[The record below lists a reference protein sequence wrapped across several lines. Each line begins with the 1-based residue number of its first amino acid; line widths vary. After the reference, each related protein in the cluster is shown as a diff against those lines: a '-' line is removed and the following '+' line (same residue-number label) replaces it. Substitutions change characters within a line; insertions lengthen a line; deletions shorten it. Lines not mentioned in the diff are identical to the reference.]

1 MALLAEAFGIILVG
15 KFTITM
21 NAQSNSSAE
30 SVVQRQLDAFNA
42 KDIDALMAV
51 YAEDAQQFEHP
62 SKLLANGA
70 AEIRPRFE
78 ARFQEPNLHAQL
90 VRRMVIGSSVI
101 DQEVI
106 TRTFPEGTGKLE
118 LVAIY
123 EVKGEKIAKAW
134 FISGAKI
141 LDAKL

>member
-1 MALLAEAFGIILVG
+1 
-15 KFTITM
+15 M

-62 SKLLANGA
+62 SKLLASGA
-70 AEIRPRFE
+70 AEIRARFE
-78 ARFQEPNLHAQL
+78 ARFQESNLHAQL
-90 VRRMVIGSSVI
+90 VQRMVIGSSVV

-123 EVKGEKIAKAW
+123 EVKDEQIAKAW
-134 FISGAKI
+134 FISGKKT
-141 LDAKL
+141 LDPKA

>member
-1 MALLAEAFGIILVG
+1 
-15 KFTITM
+15 M

-62 SKLLANGA
+62 SKLLASGA
-70 AEIRPRFE
+70 AEIRARFE
-78 ARFQEPNLHAQL
+78 ARFQESNLHAQL
-90 VRRMVIGSSVI
+90 VQRRVIGSSVV

-123 EVKGEKIAKAW
+123 EVKDEQIAKAW
-134 FISGAKI
+134 FISGKKT
-141 LDAKL
+141 LDPKA